1 MNTREFLGTIPFFA
15 DVLDS
20 RQLDTLAAAAR
31 RVEFDRGAALIREDD
46 LGSEMYALIGGA
58 VEVSVHDGSGER
70 HVATV
75 NAGQIVGEM
84 SLLTG
89 ARRAATVT
97 ATMPVTALQIGKEAL
112 QPLLDASPALY
123 EHFAAMLEKRQH
135 ELDRV
140 YGHGFWNL
148 FGLPRD
154 ELTLVMRSF
163 FGGPT

>member
-15 DVLDS
+15 DVLDGK
-20 RQLDTLAAAAR
+20 QLDALAAAAR
-31 RVEFDRGAALIREDD
+31 RMEFNRGESLIREDD
-46 LGSEMYALIGGA
+46 LGSDMYALIGGA
-58 VEVSVHDGSGER
+58 VEVSVHDGARER

-97 ATMPVTALQIGKEAL
+97 AMTSVVALQIGKAAL
-112 QPLLDASPALY
+112 QPILDASPVLY
-123 EHFAAMLEKRQH
+123 ERFATMLEKRQH

-140 YGHGFWNL
+140 YGHGFWSL

-163 FGGPT
+163 FGGPA

>member
-15 DVLDS
+15 DVLDAK
-20 RQLDTLAAAAR
+20 QLDALAAAAR
-31 RVEFDRGAALIREDD
+31 RVEFERGETLIHEDD
-46 LGSEMYALIGGA
+46 LGGDMYALIRGS
-58 VEVSVHDGSGER
+58 VEVSVHDGARER

-89 ARRAATVT
+89 ARRAASVT
-97 ATMPVTALQIGKEAL
+97 AETAVTALQIGKAAL
-112 QPLLDASPALY
+112 QPILEASPALF
-123 EHFAAMLEKRQH
+123 EHFAAMLETRQH

-140 YGHGFWNL
+140 FGHGFWNL
-148 FGLPRD
+148 FGRPRD
-154 ELTLVMRSF
+154 ELTLIIRSF